1 VNEISALRLN
11 TLILN
16 LELQINTGILKKK
29 NPALLPKQGFPE

>member
-16 LELQINTGILKKK
+16 LELQINTGILKKEK
-29 NPALLPKQGFPE
+29 PCLVAKAGFP